1 MKLVIIE
8 PLGVEKERLL
18 SMAEEA
24 LKGRAEIIYYDTR
37 ATDTQELIRRG
48 QDADVIV
55 VSNLPLNGEVIRGC
69 RNLKLLSVAFTGVD
83 HIDMEACKKQ
93 GVTVCNCAGYST
105 CAVADL
111 AFGLLI
117 GLYRNLIS
125 CDSVCR
131 REGTKD
137 GLVGFELE
145 GKTFGVIGTGA
156 IGLRV
161 AKIAKAFGCRVLA
174 YSRTVK
180 ELPGITYVDMDR
192 LLEECDII
200 SLHVPL
206 NDKTRG
212 MIGAKELGKMKKT
225 AVLINTARGP
235 IVDSKALAEALK
247 EGRLAGAGVDVF
259 EQEPPVPSDHPL
271 FSAPNTIVTPHAAFA
286 TKEAMVK
293 RAVTVFENVDFY
305 LKGTPR
311 NVM

>member
-37 ATDTQELIRRG
+37 VTDTQELIRRG

-111 AFGLLI
+111 VFGLLI

-145 GKTFGVIGTGA
+145 GKTFWRHRNRSDRPAGSKDRKGIW
-156 IGLRV
+156 
-161 AKIAKAFGCRVLA
+161 
-174 YSRTVK
+174 
-180 ELPGITYVDMDR
+180 LPG
-192 LLEECDII
+192 
-200 SLHVPL
+200 
-206 NDKTRG
+206 
-212 MIGAKELGKMKKT
+212 
-225 AVLINTARGP
+225 
-235 IVDSKALAEALK
+235 
-247 EGRLAGAGVDVF
+247 AGL
-259 EQEPPVPSDHPL
+259 QPYR
-271 FSAPNTIVTPHAAFA
+271 
-286 TKEAMVK
+286 K
-293 RAVTVFENVDFY
+293 RNFQV
-305 LKGTPR
+305 
-311 NVM
+311 

>member
-37 ATDTQELIRRG
+37 VTDTQELIRRG

-93 GVTVCNCAGYST
+93 GVTGCNCAGYST

-111 AFGLLI
+111 VFGLLI

-145 GKTFGVIGTGA
+145 GKTFGIIGTGA

-192 LLEECDII
+192 LLEESDII

>member
-111 AFGLLI
+111 VFGLLI

-192 LLEECDII
+192 LLEESDII

-212 MIGAKELGKMKKT
+212 MIGDKRAWKDEKNSRTDQYGQR
-225 AVLINTARGP
+225 ADRR
-235 IVDSKALAEALK
+235 SKALAEALK

-271 FSAPNTIVTPHAAFA
+271 FSAPNTIVTPSCCLCYEGSHGKAGC
-286 TKEAMVK
+286 
-293 RAVTVFENVDFY
+293 DCI
-305 LKGTPR
+305 
-311 NVM
+311 

>member
-37 ATDTQELIRRG
+37 VTDTQELIRRG

-111 AFGLLI
+111 VFGLLI

-145 GKTFGVIGTGA
+145 GKTFGVIG
-156 IGLRV
+156 LRV

-192 LLEECDII
+192 LLEESDII

-212 MIGAKELGKMKKT
+212 MIGDKELGKMKKT
-225 AVLINTARGP
+225 AVLINTARGS